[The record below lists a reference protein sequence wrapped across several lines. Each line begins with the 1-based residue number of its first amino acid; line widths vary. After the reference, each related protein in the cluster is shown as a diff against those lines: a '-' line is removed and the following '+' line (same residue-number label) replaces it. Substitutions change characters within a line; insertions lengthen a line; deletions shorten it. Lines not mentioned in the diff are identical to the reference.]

1 MENQRIKDLKSIAK
15 EITASSTSD
24 EQITLLTKG
33 FELFSKET
41 ERLDNA
47 YLHLKAEFRALN
59 KRLSTKVE
67 ELHVLTEYL
76 DNILKNISQGL
87 LFIDL
92 EGNITTFNREA
103 ENILSVTRENVLFQP
118 FKDHFEDT
126 VFGYSMEKALREQ
139 TVPKTSF
146 ATLNLPNGEKKT
158 LEIDNSF
165 IPTKQDQTLHL
176 DFTRGLIILIRDI
189 SELRRLQ
196 MVSSRNER
204 MKALGEMAAQ
214 VAHEIRNP
222 LGGIKGFASL
232 LVRDLKESPD
242 QLRMAESIVE
252 GSNTL
257 DRLVTQ
263 VLNYSR
269 PLNLELETVN
279 LTHFLKEVEESL
291 IAENVFGKNVSFQL
305 IAPHEISLTLDPGL
319 MKSVLRNLLINGIQ
333 AMPKGGTITLKLSEL
348 EGKAIIEVIDTGIG
362 IPDEL
367 LKKIFSPFFSTKA
380 DGNGLGLAEALKVVR
395 THGGDITV
403 ESTVGFG
410 TCFTIKLPLKV

>member
-1 MENQRIKDLKSIAK
+1 MENERIRVLKSIAEK
-15 EITASSTSD
+15 ITASPDSN

-47 YLHLKAEFRALN
+47 YLHLKAEFRTVN
-59 KRLSTKVE
+59 QRLHTKVQ

-76 DNILKNISQGL
+76 DNILKNMSQGL

-92 EGNITTFNREA
+92 EGNVTTYNREA
-103 ENILSVTRENVLFQP
+103 ESILGPAQSQVLFQP
-118 FKDHFEDT
+118 FHAHFEDT
-126 VFGYSMEKALREQ
+126 IFGYSMEKALKESLA
-139 TVPKTSF
+139 PKTSF
-146 ATLNLPNGEKKT
+146 ATLNLQNGQKKI

-165 IPTKQDQTLHL
+165 IPSKQEEALHL
-176 DFTRGLIILIRDI
+176 GFTRGVIILIRDI

-196 MVSSRNER
+196 TISARNER
-204 MKALGEMAAQ
+204 MKALGEMAAE

-232 LVRDLKESPD
+232 LVRDLKESPE
-242 QLRMAESIVE
+242 QLHMAESIVE

-257 DRLVTQ
+257 DRLVAH

-279 LTHFLKEVEESL
+279 LADFLKEVEESL
-291 IAENVFGKNVSFQL
+291 IAENIFGDKIAFKL
-305 IAPHEISLTLDPGL
+305 INPQNMSLPLDPGL
-319 MKSVLRNLLINGIQ
+319 MKSVVRNLLINGMQ
-333 AMPKGGTITLKLSEL
+333 AMPNGGHLTLKCGESE
-348 EGKAIIEVIDTGIG
+348 EKAVIEVIDTGIG

-380 DGNGLGLAEALKVVR
+380 EGNGLGLAEALKVAR
-395 THGGDITV
+395 AHGGDITV